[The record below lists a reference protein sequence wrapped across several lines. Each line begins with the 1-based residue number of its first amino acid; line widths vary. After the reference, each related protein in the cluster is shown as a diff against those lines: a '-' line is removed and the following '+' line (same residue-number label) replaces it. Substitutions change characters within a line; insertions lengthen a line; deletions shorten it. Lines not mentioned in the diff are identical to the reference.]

1 MAYTKSFRVKSSKF
15 VFDKSNNSDIK
26 MYANASEMWNDQIE
40 WDKLKSRIYADI
52 KGSPSEAAILTEK
65 FNYLA
70 YNSDSLYP
78 EEKTLLLELFGLLN
92 EYIEDKKTGV
102 TFEERFEKLLISIF
116 NTGEDEEE
124 SFVVSNDKGESF
136 DVGTKIIQRGSFQTG
151 RETASNAGF
160 YLDIV
165 SGKKI
170 TNKNLGEELKELV
183 NKTVYDQMEKMITQV
198 QNSIQDEKSG
208 LWNTRIFV
216 RDVKRQGKADIS
228 TDGKTSL
235 NIREELSPEFESLA
249 QLLSYRTF
257 SLKSYLD
264 STIAKSGVSLGGTAF
279 FKALSSFYQYATGS
293 QNFPDTCTFIF
304 SSKNSRKKDVK
315 RFVNWA
321 RFIYELTGV
330 GQQSETDGL
339 IQNGRL
345 VDYLVVLN
353 RTTKQIDFH
362 HTSEF
367 FKNMPNEGLERI
379 YDKGHIRKGNFVFFK
394 N

>member
-15 VFDKSNNSDIK
+15 VFDKSNNADIK
-26 MYANASEMWNDQIE
+26 MYASASEMWNDQIE

-116 NTGEDEEE
+116 NTGEDREE
-124 SFVVSNDKGESF
+124 SIVVSNDKGESF
-136 DVGTKIIQRGSFQTG
+136 DFGTKIVQKGSFQTG

-183 NKTVYDQMEKMITQV
+183 NKTVYD
-198 QNSIQDEKSG
+198 
-208 LWNTRIFV
+208 
-216 RDVKRQGKADIS
+216 
-228 TDGKTSL
+228 
-235 NIREELSPEFESLA
+235 
-249 QLLSYRTF
+249 
-257 SLKSYLD
+257 
-264 STIAKSGVSLGGTAF
+264 
-279 FKALSSFYQYATGS
+279 
-293 QNFPDTCTFIF
+293 
-304 SSKNSRKKDVK
+304 
-315 RFVNWA
+315 
-321 RFIYELTGV
+321 
-330 GQQSETDGL
+330 
-339 IQNGRL
+339 
-345 VDYLVVLN
+345 
-353 RTTKQIDFH
+353 
-362 HTSEF
+362 
-367 FKNMPNEGLERI
+367 
-379 YDKGHIRKGNFVFFK
+379 
-394 N
+394 